1 MNIERNRNLVIMLE
15 EAERFLLCSDTG
27 KQEQLWECAGDCNNC
42 KARQIIDRVIQELE
56 G

>member
-1 MNIERNRNLVIMLE
+1 MKLDRDKNLVVMLE

-27 KQEQLWECAGDCNNC
+27 KQEQLWECAGDCDNC
-42 KARQIIDRVIQELE
+42 RARGIIDRVIQELE